1 MKTDH
6 VVIGLASEIGVR
18 NGTVTGMLHGI
29 NTLRSQQ
36 NGWHFADNILNAL
49 SFMKANLFQFKAHW
63 SLFLR
68 MAGIFQTMYLKAFS

>member
-36 NGWHFADNILNAL
+36 NGWHFADNILKCIVIHESEL
-49 SFMKANLFQFKAHW
+49 ISV
-63 SLFLR
+63 
-68 MAGIFQTMYLKAFS
+68 